1 MWLRSAQPTPS
12 GLGNLDVGARQWRLI
27 LPKATHIEGRTAWKA
42 SLNDYHRE
50 SSIDWGT
57 TARVIRFPISDFVG
71 GSVSLSIGGSILMSA
86 EGQNRITTDS
96 AFSEKCGAPHFTL
109 SDEAEST
116 VSDGLPA
123 SASRSL

>member
-50 SSIDWGT
+50 SSIDWRT

-86 EGQNRITTDS
+86 EAWTPYGTMGRPTFFPAAT
-96 AFSEKCGAPHFTL
+96 AFACPL
-109 SDEAEST
+109 
-116 VSDGLPA
+116 
-123 SASRSL
+123 R

>member
-86 EGQNRITTDS
+86 EATLFDDLLGEAGQ
-96 AFSEKCGAPHFTL
+96 G
-109 SDEAEST
+109 
-116 VSDGLPA
+116 SDGEAVGIARRGDLA
-123 SASRSL
+123 